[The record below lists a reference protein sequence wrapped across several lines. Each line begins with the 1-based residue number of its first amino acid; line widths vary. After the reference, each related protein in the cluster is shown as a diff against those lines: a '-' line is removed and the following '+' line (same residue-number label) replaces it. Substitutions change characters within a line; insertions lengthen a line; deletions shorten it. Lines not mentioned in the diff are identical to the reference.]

1 MDFNDSPQ
9 EAEFRKEAHDW
20 LSKHAKPRSDS
31 GNMMS
36 MFAESEGGDSRGEAE
51 WEMVRRAQE
60 WQKLKADAG
69 WAGITWPK
77 KFGGRGGN
85 IMQQVIWGQEEA
97 KFETPPN
104 IFMIGIGMAG
114 PTIQAH
120 GTNEQKE
127 RYLKPMLRGE
137 EVWCQLFSEPGAGS
151 DLAGLRTRAV
161 KDGDDWVVNGQK
173 VWTSGAHYS
182 KWGILVTR
190 SDPTAPKHKGL
201 TYFIVDMESPGI
213 EIRPIK
219 QITGG
224 ANFNEVFFN
233 DVRIPDENRL
243 GAPGQG
249 WSVAITT
256 LMNER
261 MSIGG
266 GGGGLGGDMGLS
278 EVLGALKTTYIDGKP
293 AIEHEAVRQKLAEFM
308 ARFKGLELTG
318 YRTLSALS
326 QGAMPGPEGSIM
338 KLAMGLLAQE
348 MAALIMEL
356 QGAANVL
363 TDKDETLMGA
373 MWQQVYLGIP
383 AIRIAGGTDEIQRN
397 IIGERVLGLPP
408 DVRLDKGVPFNEVPT
423 GPKAKA

>member
-20 LSKHAKPRSDS
+20 LSKHAKLRSDS
-31 GNMMS
+31 SNMMS
-36 MFAESEGGDSRGEAE
+36 MFAESEGGDNRGDAE

-60 WQKLKADAG
+60 WQKLKADSG

-127 RYLKPMLRGE
+127 RYLKSMLRGE

-151 DLAGLRTRAV
+151 DLAGLRTKAV
-161 KDGDDWVVNGQK
+161 KDGNDWVVNGQK

-182 KWGILVTR
+182 QWGILVTR
-190 SDPTAPKHKGL
+190 SDPNAHKHKGL
-201 TYFIVDMESPGI
+201 TYFIVDMKSPGI
-213 EIRPIK
+213 EVRPIK

-278 EVLGALKTTYIDGKP
+278 EVLGALKTTYI
-293 AIEHEAVRQKLAEFM
+293 
-308 ARFKGLELTG
+308 
-318 YRTLSALS
+318 
-326 QGAMPGPEGSIM
+326 GPRSP
-338 KLAMGLLAQE
+338 
-348 MAALIMEL
+348 
-356 QGAANVL
+356 V
-363 TDKDETLMGA
+363 TSC
-373 MWQQVYLGIP
+373 
-383 AIRIAGGTDEIQRN
+383 RR
-397 IIGERVLGLPP
+397 
-408 DVRLDKGVPFNEVPT
+408 
-423 GPKAKA
+423 